1 MRKALLGLILA
12 ALFVGGPVVVAS
24 PQTSGNAPPA
34 SQGTLADLK
43 AVVQD
48 AEDVIYLTETQAKPN
63 NPPEPKPA
71 ATAPASNVKPQAQAE
86 PPPRAE
92 PQPKVDPQQVEN
104 LKILRDQLREKI
116 RRAEQARNPAE
127 AQVLLKDALLQAEAV
142 RSLQQSVVRVPPGPA
157 GVVERTIMLKFG
169 SKALEQVR
177 AIDQGFRGIRNN
189 DGAGGPSSHT
199 IYDVARPRAGFPADP
214 VNPRPDRLMQG
225 SFASGST
232 PSVGNFRPATIESA
246 RGAVQQ
252 YGSQFGGVVLE
263 GTGAGLPSIYKLEYN
278 RMANAL
284 VANDRAVYF
293 SPVSARALA
302 ILARAI
308 AQDERIGVSLGST
321 HVVTKSLP
329 PESEVALDLKIAD
342 HFLGDIVF
350 AKPEWTRGYRFR
362 DGFEPK
368 PHAGNDF
375 DVAVYFIFNGFAFAI
390 DGEELRSARVGFDVS
405 LVPLSNRKASDGGHL
420 PDEDAIL
427 RGIGSAQYEENARHI
442 ARNIDYYRREKL
454 IEIVFAY
461 GEVAALLRATK
472 NNGLDLVALAG
483 TIETANG
490 FTAAD
495 AARSTPAPAS
505 RPVAAAPAAPAGPSL
520 WDHNNSV
527 MSLEASGATRR
538 IYYRQPREGM
548 LRAGAQP
555 GSLLFDGRQSGRQIA
570 GTAYIFAG
578 SCGQKPY
585 QVQGEVRDD
594 GSIVMHGL
602 APRINRSTCQ
612 PIDTRADE
620 LVFTPR
626 GAPAAAASGSPAWDH
641 NGSAMSLQVS
651 GSTVRF
657 LYQQPRP
664 GMLQAGAQPGSLLF
678 DGQRSGT
685 QIWGTAYVFSR
696 SCGPQPY
703 AVQGEIVDNGVVM
716 RGAAPRMDPRTCT
729 LVDTRPDELV
739 FRPRQSAPRPEVVQ
753 MHNHWAAYLKRI
765 QERNQ
770 YPNWSA
776 PPYDLYQGSQTGRG

>member
-1 MRKALLGLILA
+1 MRKPLLGFILA
-12 ALFVGGPVVVAS
+12 AMFIGGSAAAVSA
-24 PQTSGNAPPA
+24 QTSGDPPPGQGNARSLGDAKAELEDIVYVLDTQTKPKKPPEQAAAPA
-34 SQGTLADLK
+34 SQ
-43 AVVQD
+43 
-48 AEDVIYLTETQAKPN
+48 
-63 NPPEPKPA
+63 A
-71 ATAPASNVKPQAQAE
+71 AAP
-86 PPPRAE
+86 
-92 PQPKVDPQQVEN
+92 PQPKVDPQQLEN
-104 LKILRDQLREKI
+104 LRILRDQLRAKI
-116 RRAEQARNPAE
+116 ERAERASNPAE
-127 AQVLLKDALLQAEAV
+127 AQVLLKDALLQAETA
-142 RSLQQSVVRVPPGPA
+142 RSLKQSIAGVPQGSA
-157 GVVERTIMLKFG
+157 GVVERTIMQKFG
-169 SKALEQVR
+169 SATLEQLR
-177 AIDQGFRGIRNN
+177 AVDQGFKRTGNN
-189 DGAGGPSSHT
+189 DGRGAASSHT
-199 IYDVARPRAGFPADP
+199 IYDVARPRTGAPPDP
-214 VNPRPDRLMQG
+214 VKPRPDRTMQG
-225 SFASGST
+225 SFGGGSAAA
-232 PSVGNFRPATIESA
+232 PPVRGNFRPATVESA
-246 RGAVQQ
+246 REAVQR

-263 GTGAGLPSIYKLEYN
+263 GTGAGLPQIHKVEYN

-293 SPVSARALA
+293 SPVPAPALA

-308 AQDERIGVSLGST
+308 AADDRVGVSLGST

-329 PESEVALDLKIAD
+329 AESEVALDLKIAD

-350 AKPEWTRGYRFR
+350 ARPEWTRGYRFR
-362 DGFEPK
+362 NDFVPQRHTGS
-368 PHAGNDF
+368 DF
-375 DVAVYFIFNGFAFAI
+375 DVAVYFMFNGFAFGI
-390 DGEELRSARVGFDVS
+390 EGEELRSVRVGFDVS
-405 LVPLSNRKASDGGHL
+405 LVPLSGKKAGDGGHL

-427 RGIGSAQYEENARHI
+427 RRAKSEQYEGNARHV
-442 ARNIDYYRREKL
+442 ADNIDYYRREKL
-454 IEIVFAY
+454 IDIVFAY
-461 GEVAALLRATK
+461 GEVAALLRAVK
-472 NNGLDLVALAG
+472 ANGRDLTALAG

-490 FTAAD
+490 FTAAE
-495 AARSTPAPAS
+495 AALSTPAPAS

-527 MSLEASGATRR
+527 MSLEASGAARR

-555 GSLLFDGRQSGRQIA
+555 GSLVFDGRQSGRQIV

-612 PIDTRADE
+612 AVDTRADE

-657 LYQQPRP
+657 FYQQPRP

-739 FRPRQSAPRPEVVQ
+739 FRPGQSAPRPEVVQ